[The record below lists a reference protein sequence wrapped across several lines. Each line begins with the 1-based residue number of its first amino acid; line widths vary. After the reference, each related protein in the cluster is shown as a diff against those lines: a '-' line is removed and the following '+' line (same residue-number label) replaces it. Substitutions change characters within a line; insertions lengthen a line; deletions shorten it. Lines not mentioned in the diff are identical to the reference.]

1 MVGKRSI
8 GVVLGILF
16 LTVTGGVLFGEPV
29 RIGYVNVMDDASV
42 LVAYEGGFYGDRG
55 LEPRLT
61 QFASGTDMV
70 KAIVGGRIDVGVLGF
85 TNALTWA
92 SRGASLRIV
101 GGAQRGYHSL
111 LARRDTGITDVSELH
126 GRELAS
132 QKQGSTADI
141 VLSNVLLADSGL
153 SKRDLNM
160 RHVSPAVAVQALVS
174 GGVDAAFL
182 FEPYARIARYTAPVR
197 EIAEVGD
204 YWPFPCMVVI
214 TSAETWQENRSTIE
228 SVLEAQKEAIALLEG
243 DPNQAA
249 GMITHY
255 FMAEETLE
263 TPSGP
268 VPARRVVAEAIEA
281 NTFSWRLTSED
292 LERIKEVEEMMHD
305 EGLLAQRVDLE
316 QLLDMSW
323 QQAIR

>member
-1 MVGKRSI
+1 MLGQRSI
-8 GVVLGILF
+8 AVVLGILF
-16 LTVTGGVLFGEPV
+16 LTGAGGALFGEPV
-29 RIGYVNVMDDASV
+29 RIGYVNVMDDAAV

-111 LARRDTGITDVSELH
+111 LVRRDTGVTAVSELR
-126 GRELAS
+126 GRQLAS

-160 RHVSPAVAVQALVS
+160 RYVSPAVAVQALVS

-182 FEPYARIARYTAPVR
+182 FEPYARIARYTAPVQ

-204 YWPFPCMVVI
+204 YWQFPCMVVI
-214 TSAETWQENRSTIE
+214 TSAETWHDSRGSIE
-228 SVLEAQKEAIALLEG
+228 SVLEAQKEAIELLEG
-243 DPNQAA
+243 DPRQAA
-249 GMITHY
+249 GMITHH
-255 FMAEETLE
+255 FMAEDMLV

-281 NTFSWRLTSED
+281 NTFNWRLTEQD
-292 LERIKEVEEMMHD
+292 VGRIEEVEKMMRD
-305 EGLLAQRVDLE
+305 EGLLARRVDLE
-316 QLLDMSW
+316 QLLDLSW
-323 QQAIR
+323 QEAVR